1 MDTRTKRFPPWW
13 LVTATLLLLLPLGLV
28 LLLYKLIRERDLP
41 ALNVRPLR
49 LMSIVFFVMGAFFIV
64 QYAQGTLPAD
74 VGGSVQ
80 IALALRLLLYFGC
93 ALIFL
98 AVSLLL
104 QKKARADAAKTKELT
119 SCVSADDRS
128 SL

>member
-1 MDTRTKRFPPWW
+1 M
-13 LVTATLLLLLPLGLV
+13 TATLLLLLPLGLV
-28 LLLYKLIRERDLP
+28 LLLFKLIRERKIP

-49 LMSIVFFVMGAFFIV
+49 LLSIVFFVMGAFFIV

-80 IALALRLLLYFGC
+80 VALALRLLLYFGC
-93 ALIFL
+93 ALVFL

-104 QKKARADAAKTKELT
+104 QKKARADAAKAKEIT
-119 SCVSADDRS
+119 SCVSANDHS